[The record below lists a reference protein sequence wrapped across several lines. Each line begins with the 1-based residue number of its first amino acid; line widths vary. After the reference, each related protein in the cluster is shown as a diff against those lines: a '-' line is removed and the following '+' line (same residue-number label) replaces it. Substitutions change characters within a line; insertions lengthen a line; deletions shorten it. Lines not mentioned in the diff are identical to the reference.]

1 MTSYIILI
9 VVVIVLIVCIIA
21 MLSVFMQRKV
31 VETSSTNS
39 DIIYSGAANHFLNG
53 EGVGGGLYLTN
64 GKILFRSHKLNI
76 QNHEL
81 ALNLADI
88 AEVRFYNTLGLIPNG
103 LEVITA
109 NGRVEKFVVYK
120 RKIWKQQI
128 EALKITMLD

>member
-53 EGVGGGLYLTN
+53 RGLVEGYISQMAKFCLDRIN
-64 GKILFRSHKLNI
+64 SIFRIMN
-76 QNHEL
+76 
-81 ALNLADI
+81 
-88 AEVRFYNTLGLIPNG
+88 
-103 LEVITA
+103 
-109 NGRVEKFVVYK
+109 
-120 RKIWKQQI
+120 
-128 EALKITMLD
+128 